1 MKLLSLV
8 SVSLTLALFFLLSPC
23 YSQTLSVLAKVNDNE
38 SRLAPQIMGQ
48 LNNYLIGD
56 FSYNY
61 AISKAFTASVG
72 PIIATKITTPMN
84 GTLTIAPT
92 LGYLSSDVYQ
102 AIMFQALIRLTAMD
116 KNIWGQVWELVNSL
130 GLSGHSAFIRFQYGV
145 GIKQPDYYFWLAEY
159 QFKKE
164 FVNGVS
170 YGYGGMF
177 QIYDQGQ
184 PRIINFGPLASLG
197 GKKLEARL
205 CPTLNIGQEKN
216 QWWKIYFYLDL
227 YL

>member
-1 MKLLSLV
+1 MKYIFSLNA
-8 SVSLTLALFFLLSPC
+8 LALFFLFEATSA
-23 YSQTLSVLAKVNDNE
+23 QTISVLAKIDNNN

-61 AISKAFTASVG
+61 VISQAFTASAG
-72 PIIATKITTPMN
+72 PIMTTQITAPIK

-92 LGYLSSDVYQ
+92 LGYLSSDVYR
-102 AIMFQALIRLTAMD
+102 AIMLQALVRLTAMD
-116 KNIWGQVWELVNSL
+116 KNLWGQVWELLSTL
-130 GLSGHSAFIRFQYGV
+130 GLSGHAAFMRFQYGV
-145 GIKQPDYYFWLAEY
+145 GLKQPDYYFWLAEY
-159 QFKKE
+159 RYKKE

-170 YGYGGMF
+170 FGYGGMF

-184 PRIINFGPLASLG
+184 QQIINFGPLVSLG
-197 GKKLEARL
+197 GKNLEARL
-205 CPTLNIGQEKN
+205 CPLLNIGQDN

>member
-1 MKLLSLV
+1 MKCIFSLNA
-8 SVSLTLALFFLLSPC
+8 LALFFLLEATSA
-23 YSQTLSVLAKVNDNE
+23 QTISVLAKIDNNN

-61 AISKAFTASVG
+61 VVARAFSASAG
-72 PIIATKITTPMN
+72 PIISSRITAPMN

-116 KNIWGQVWELVNSL
+116 KNIWGQVWELIKSL
-130 GLSGHSAFIRFQYGV
+130 RLSGHSAFIRFQYGV
-145 GIKQPDYYFWLAEY
+145 GIKQPDFYFWLAEY
-159 QFKKE
+159 HFKKE

-197 GKKLEARL
+197 GKNLEARL
-205 CPTLNIGQEKN
+205 CPTLNIGQDN